1 MNCYTCGSDDHL
13 YRDCP
18 GRETRPPAGVAK
30 PGGRADTF
38 EEHMERIDGYVALWH
53 GRQITMQQKR
63 RAIADE
69 NLQWYGGPMTRGGV
83 SLTTA

>member
-1 MNCYTCGSDDHL
+1 MNCYACGSDDHL

-18 GRETRPPAGVAK
+18 ERDTRPPAAVAH
-30 PGGRADTF
+30 PDGRAGTRDD
-38 EEHMERIDGYVALWH
+38 HLARIDGIAALWCEH
-53 GRQITMQQKR
+53 KITVQQKR